1 MPVRYVVF
9 AACVAACAIAHLA
22 ILLSV
27 ARRPAHP
34 AQPGVPQPRRGVEIL
49 WALLPMVVLALV
61 VTATW
66 DRVRERSAEPPVLMK
81 VAR

>member
-1 MPVRYVVF
+1 MPVRYLVF
-9 AACVAACAIAHLA
+9 ALCVAACTVAHIA

-27 ARRPAHP
+27 ARRPALP
-34 AQPGVPQPRRGVEIL
+34 AQPGVPQPRRRVEIF

-66 DRVRERSAEPPVLMK
+66 NRVREKPAEPVILMK